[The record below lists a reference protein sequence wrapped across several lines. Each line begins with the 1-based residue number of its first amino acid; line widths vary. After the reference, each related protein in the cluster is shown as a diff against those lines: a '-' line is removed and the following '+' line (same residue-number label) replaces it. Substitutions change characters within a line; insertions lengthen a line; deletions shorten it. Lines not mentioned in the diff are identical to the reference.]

1 MMETISPESVSTV
14 AESYRRQGYEV
25 VFEPEPSLLPK
36 EAKSLQPD
44 FLATKGDERVIVEVK
59 YPQNLLAYPSLMRLA
74 EVIRRIPGWRLDVV
88 VLEKRRQAAESQTL
102 STEDAK
108 RRLDSADH
116 VAEETGDFA
125 AALLLLWTAAEA
137 ILRDRVTKQTEDK
150 LTSTSRLPKLAY
162 SLGLIDTEDV
172 VTAEWMTR
180 IRNDVVHGRSESSV
194 TRLDYDRARAFVI
207 KLLAGNHESEPLT
220 S

>member
-1 MMETISPESVSTV
+1 METISPESVSTV

-137 ILRDRVTKQTEDK
+137 ILRDRVTKQTEDN

-172 VTAEWMTR
+172 ATAEWMTR

-207 KLLAGNHESEPLT
+207 KLLAENRESEPLT

>member
-1 MMETISPESVSTV
+1 METISPESVSTV

-36 EAKSLQPD
+36 ESKSLQPD

-137 ILRDRVTKQTEDK
+137 ILRDRVSRQTEDN

-172 VTAEWMTR
+172 ATAEWMTR

-207 KLLAGNHESEPLT
+207 KLLAENRESEPLT

>member
-1 MMETISPESVSTV
+1 MMETIGQESVSTV
-14 AESYRRQGYEV
+14 AESYRRRGYEV

-88 VLEKRRQAAESQTL
+88 VLEKPRSTAESQPL
-102 STEDAK
+102 SVEDAK

-116 VAEETGDFA
+116 VAKETGDFA

-137 ILRDRVTKQTEDK
+137 ILRDQVKKQTEDT

-162 SLGLIDTEDV
+162 SLGLISTEDV
-172 VTAEWMTR
+172 ATAEWMTR

-194 TRLDYDRARAFVI
+194 SRLDYDRARAFVVR
-207 KLLAGNHESEPLT
+207 LLAGDRESELLA